1 MEASGSF
8 LNITP
13 FNQNAP
19 IKVKAMPTQNPILRL
34 RHLAPNFF
42 FSAACAVLIMASSGT
57 VQAAI
62 QEEVSEASESWF
74 STIFSTYGI
83 TFMLIAL
90 LTGLVLYKRYNAKKE
105 AEEIKSAG
113 GRGSRNQ
120 SEAKNYLAPE
130 DSFPTEPSMLPER
143 RNQPVEAAQVWEK
156 PAEAEASAF
165 GAYRI
170 DQEVSKLVVGK
181 PHRMDVMASRAI
193 DDRRAIEASLIKA
206 IESSETTEDGR
217 RRARQAL
224 EEYGFVA
231 RQSATMLMGRD
242 AWERSSAARTLG
254 QISAPSSLSFLIEA
268 LHDNDSVVR
277 NQAVSSLGSLKMP
290 AAIGALL
297 DIARRHPDIPAS
309 LLSETLSSCSV
320 ESLGY
325 LDAPSAEP
333 AMLGSG
339 ASAHEPADL
348 KKLVSFEDLP
358 WGDDDPE
365 LAEALAQIEG
375 ADVNARGMIAQRLSM
390 YPVQRSVLAL
400 TSMVLSD
407 SEPSIRAAAVSSL
420 GSIDHESVF
429 APVLL
434 ALADEAR
441 IVQAAAARTMTSL
454 HFDRADA
461 YVRVME
467 TAPPDLLRQVAQA
480 CIKTGIAAQAVDR
493 LASEDRHQAY
503 EAFSLFSLLA
513 RANEVGPIINVIENH
528 QDEEARLCAV
538 RVINLAGQAAIAPKL
553 REIVAL
559 EGMPE
564 NVRTAVLEVLYKLDQ
579 DQPPPLDLTPSDNVP
594 LSLHN
599 SP

>member
-1 MEASGSF
+1 M
-8 LNITP
+8 L
-13 FNQNAP
+13 
-19 IKVKAMPTQNPILRL
+19 TQNPTPRL
-34 RHLAPNFF
+34 RALAQNVLL
-42 FSAACAVLIMASSGT
+42 SAASAVLIMSSSGT

-62 QEEVSEASESWF
+62 QEESSDSWF
-74 STIFSTYGI
+74 STILSTYGI
-83 TFMLIAL
+83 TLMLIAL
-90 LTGLVLYKRYNAKKE
+90 LTALVLYKRYNARKE
-105 AEEIKSAG
+105 AEEVKAAG
-113 GRGSRNQ
+113 ARGSRNQ
-120 SEAKNYLAPE
+120 TEAKNYLAPE
-130 DSFPTEPSMLPER
+130 DSLPTEPSTLQER
-143 RNQPVEAAQVWEK
+143 RTQPVEAAQVSEK
-156 PAEAEASAF
+156 PAEPEVSSF
-165 GAYRI
+165 GAYRV

-181 PHRMDVMASRAI
+181 PHRMDVMASRAT

-206 IESSETTEDGR
+206 IESSETSEDGR

-277 NQAVSSLGSLKMP
+277 NQAVSSLGSLRMP

-309 LLSETLSSCSV
+309 LLSETLSACSV

-333 AMLGSG
+333 AMLGGGPSV
-339 ASAHEPADL
+339 SEPADL
-348 KKLVSFEDLP
+348 DHLVSFEDLP
-358 WGDDDPE
+358 LGDDDSE
-365 LAEALAQIEG
+365 LVETLAQIEN

-390 YPVQRSVLAL
+390 YPMQRSVLAL
-400 TSMVLSD
+400 TSMVVND
-407 SEPSIRAAAVSSL
+407 PEPSVRAAAVASL

-429 APVLL
+429 PPVLL

-441 IVQAAAARTMTSL
+441 IVQAAAARTLTSL

-467 TAPPDLLRQVAQA
+467 TAPPEMLRNVAKA
-480 CIKTGIAAQAVDR
+480 CVKTGIAAQAVDR

-513 RANEVGPIINVIENH
+513 RANETAPIIDVIENH

-538 RVINLAGQAAIAPKL
+538 RVINLAGQSAIAPRL

-579 DQPPPLDLTPSDNVP
+579 DQPSPLDLTASDNVP
-594 LSLHN
+594 MSLHN

>member
-1 MEASGSF
+1 
-8 LNITP
+8 
-13 FNQNAP
+13 
-19 IKVKAMPTQNPILRL
+19 MPTQNPNLQL
-34 RHLAPNFF
+34 RHLARNLL
-42 FSAACAVLIMASSGT
+42 FSAACAVQIMAASGT
-57 VQAAI
+57 VQAAM
-62 QEEVSEASESWF
+62 QEESSGSWF
-74 STIFSTYGI
+74 STIFSMYGI
-83 TFMLIAL
+83 AVMLIAL
-90 LTGLVLYKRYNAKKE
+90 LATLILYKRYHAKKE
-105 AEEIKSAG
+105 AEEIKAVG
-113 GRGSRNQ
+113 GRGSQNPSDAR
-120 SEAKNYLAPE
+120 NYLAPE
-130 DSFPTEPSMLPER
+130 DSLPTEPSMLSGR
-143 RNQPVEAAQVWEK
+143 RMQAVEPAQVWEK
-156 PAEAEASAF
+156 PAEAEVSAF

-170 DQEVSKLVVGK
+170 DQEVNKLVVGK
-181 PHRMDVMASRAI
+181 PHRMDVMASRAP

-206 IESSETTEDGR
+206 IESSDTSEEGR
-217 RRARQAL
+217 QRARQAL

-231 RQSATMLMGRD
+231 RQGATMLMGRD

-268 LHDNDSVVR
+268 LHDTDSVVR
-277 NQAVSSLGSLKMP
+277 NQAVSSLGSLRMP

-309 LLSETLSSCSV
+309 LLSETLSACSV

-325 LDAPSAEP
+325 LDAPSAAP
-333 AMLGSG
+333 AMPGSDPA
-339 ASAHEPADL
+339 ASEQSDL
-348 KKLVSFEDLP
+348 EKLISFEDLP
-358 WGDDDPE
+358 AGEDDPE
-365 LAEALAQIEG
+365 LTETLAQIET
-375 ADVNARGMIAQRLSM
+375 ADVNTRGMVAQKLSM
-390 YPVQRSVLAL
+390 YPMQRSVLAL
-400 TSMVLSD
+400 TSMVMSD
-407 SEPSIRAAAVSSL
+407 SEPSVRAAAVSSL

-441 IVQAAAARTMTSL
+441 IVQAAAARTLTSL

-467 TAPPDLLRQVAQA
+467 TAPPEMLHQVAQA

-503 EAFSLFSLLA
+503 EAFSLLSLLA
-513 RANEVGPIINVIENH
+513 RANETAPIINVIENH
-528 QDEEARLCAV
+528 PDEEARLCAV
-538 RVINLAGQAAIAPKL
+538 RVINLAPQPSIAPKL

-579 DQPPPLDLTPSDNVP
+579 DQAPPLDLTPSDNVP
-594 LSLHN
+594 VSLHN

>member
-1 MEASGSF
+1 
-8 LNITP
+8 
-13 FNQNAP
+13 
-19 IKVKAMPTQNPILRL
+19 MPTQNPTLRP
-34 RHLAPNFF
+34 RNVARNFLL
-42 FSAACAVLIMASSGT
+42 SAASAALIIASSGT
-57 VQAAI
+57 AQAAI
-62 QEEVSEASESWF
+62 QEESSESWF
-74 STIFSTYGI
+74 STIFSMYGI
-83 TFMLIAL
+83 TVMLIGLLAAL
-90 LTGLVLYKRYNAKKE
+90 ILYKRYTAKKE
-105 AEEIKSAG
+105 AEEIMAG
-113 GRGSRNQ
+113 RGRGSRNQ
-120 SEAKNYLAPE
+120 AEAKNYLAPE
-130 DSFPTEPSMLPER
+130 GSLPAEPSMLPER
-143 RNQPVEAAQVWEK
+143 RNQPVEAAPVWEK
-156 PAEAEASAF
+156 PAEPEASAF

-181 PHRMDVMASRAI
+181 PHRMDVMASRAT

-206 IESSETTEDGR
+206 IESSETTDDGR
-217 RRARQAL
+217 LRARQAL

-277 NQAVSSLGSLKMP
+277 NQAVSSLGSLRMP

-309 LLSETLSSCSV
+309 LLSETLSACSV

-325 LDAPSAEP
+325 LDAPSGEP
-333 AMLGSG
+333 VMHGSG
-339 ASAHEPADL
+339 SSANEPADL
-348 KKLVSFEDLP
+348 EKLVSFEDLP
-358 WGDDDPE
+358 LGDEDPE
-365 LAEALAQIEG
+365 LAEALGQIEN
-375 ADVNARGMIAQRLSM
+375 ADANARGMIAQRLSM
-390 YPVQRSVLAL
+390 YPAQRAVLAL
-400 TSMVLSD
+400 TSMVVSD
-407 SEPSIRAAAVSSL
+407 PEPSVRAAAVSSL
-420 GSIDHESVF
+420 ASIDHESVF

-434 ALADEAR
+434 ALADETR

-461 YVRVME
+461 YVRVTE
-467 TAPPDLLRQVAQA
+467 TSSPELLHQVAKA
-480 CIKTGIAAQAVDR
+480 CVKTGIAAQAVDR

-538 RVINLAGQAAIAPKL
+538 RVINLAGSSAIAPKL
-553 REIVAL
+553 REIVAQD
-559 EGMPE
+559 GMPE

-579 DQPPPLDLTPSDNVP
+579 DRQTPLDLTPSDNVTM
-594 LSLHN
+594 SLHN